1 MRVITLDIN
10 KTVISVKNVGD
21 NYALEVNDIV
31 ADTGELGQIMQPDGT
46 FITPE
51 PIPVIPP
58 PIQPTNQEIKD
69 NLMVIMN
76 GLTDIYMA
84 TLGL

>member
-1 MRVITLDIN
+1 MRFITLDGGS
-10 KTVISVKNVGD
+10 KVISARDG
-21 NYALEVNDIV
+21 ASIV
-31 ADTGELGQIMQPDGT
+31 EGEIQSDTGEIGQIMQPDGT

-51 PIPVIPP
+51 PVPP
-58 PIQPTNQEIKD
+58 QPPQPTNQEIQD